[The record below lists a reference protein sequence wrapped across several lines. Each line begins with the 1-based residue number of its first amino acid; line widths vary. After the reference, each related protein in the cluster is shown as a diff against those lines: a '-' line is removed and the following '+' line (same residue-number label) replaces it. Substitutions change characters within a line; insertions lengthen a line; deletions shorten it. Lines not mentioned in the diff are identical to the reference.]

1 MHFKSFT
8 RSIAGLIFSLLCLLA
23 AFARP
28 VLAKSNGDASRS
40 SDTPGLSELSLLP
53 TPLTCKQLR
62 RRPPIQQGQQP
73 TACALGPPPTTRA
86 MFVSDSG
93 NARVLEYL
101 ANESPPFFTTGM
113 SANVVFGQPDFTS
126 SEHNLTQ
133 TGMSK
138 PESAAIDGSG
148 DMWSADFDYGRV
160 LEFVPPF
167 TPPPSTDSANLV
179 IGEPN
184 FTTNNTYNPP
194 EPSQSN
200 LSGGAVGV
208 AFDGTCN
215 MYVSDFR
222 SNRVLQFLAPFSN
235 GMNANLVFGQSDFTS
250 FGTDDSLTGFQ
261 GPQFIN
267 FDNSGNL
274 WVADYGNDRVLEFVP
289 PFAVPPST
297 NSANLAIT
305 LVSKSPSSNLSKP
318 FGVAFDACGD
328 LWVADTSN
336 NRVLE
341 FLPPY
346 TSGANLV
353 VGQSDFRS
361 GDAPG
366 AGPAGLS
373 DPRAVAFDSA
383 GYLYVTD
390 YGNNRVMIFAPPFT
404 TGMNARSVIG
414 QPDLMTTTPTTTAT
428 GLTSP
433 QGVTIGP
440 WVFPFLRR

>member
-8 RSIAGLIFSLLCLLA
+8 RSTAGLIFSLLFLLA
-23 AFARP
+23 AFAGP
-28 VLAKSNGDASRS
+28 ALAKSNGDASRS
-40 SDTPGLSELSLLP
+40 SNTPGLSELSVSP
-53 TPLTCKQLR
+53 TTLTCKQLR
-62 RRPPIQQGQQP
+62 RRLPLQLRPQP
-73 TACALGPPPTTRA
+73 TACALGPPPTTSA

-113 SANVVFGQPDFTS
+113 SAEVVFGQPDFTS
-126 SEHNLTQ
+126 SAHNLTQ

-138 PESAAIDGSG
+138 PESAALDGSG

-167 TPPPSTDSANLV
+167 TRPPSTDSANLV
-179 IGEPN
+179 IGEPD

-194 EPSQSN
+194 QPTQSN

-222 SNRVLQFLAPFSN
+222 SNRVLQFIAPFSN

-250 FGTDDSLTGFQ
+250 FGTDDSLSGLQ
-261 GPQFIN
+261 GPQLIN

-289 PFAVPPST
+289 PFTVPPST
-297 NSANLAIT
+297 NSANLVIT
-305 LVSKSPSSNLSKP
+305 LVSKSPSSYLHRP

-328 LWVADTSN
+328 LWVSDTN

-346 TSGANLV
+346 TNGANLV
-353 VGQSDFRS
+353 IGQSDLS

-390 YGNNRVMIFAPPFT
+390 YGNNRVMIFVPPFT
-404 TGMNARSVIG
+404 TGMKARYVIG

-433 QGVTIGP
+433 QGVTISP
-440 WVFPFLRR
+440 WVFPNRL